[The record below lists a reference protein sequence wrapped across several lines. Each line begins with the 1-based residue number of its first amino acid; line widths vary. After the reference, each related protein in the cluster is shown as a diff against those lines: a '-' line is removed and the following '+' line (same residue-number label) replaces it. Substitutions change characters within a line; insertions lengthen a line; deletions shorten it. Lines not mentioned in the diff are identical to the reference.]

1 MDVILYAIGTAWLG
15 WVALNV
21 LGLVLGPMIAGNRH
35 GAFTNGLLIRIP
47 PAVAQMLDAD
57 ELAAVIAHEQG
68 HRAHAHSFR
77 NLARSCVFLKRSSRG
92 FLLQEL
98 EADDYASKRGHGAA
112 LARALRR
119 LDGHPLNLYR
129 AARLD
134 PH

>member
-1 MDVILYAIGTAWLG
+1 MEAILYPIGIAWVG

-21 LGLVLGPMIAGNRH
+21 AGLLLGPLIAGNRH
-35 GAFTNGLLIRIP
+35 GALTNGLFIRIP

-57 ELAAVIAHEQG
+57 ELAAVISHEQG
-68 HRAHAHSFR
+68 HRAHAHSLR
-77 NLARSCVFLKRSSRG
+77 NLARSCVFLKRSARG
-92 FLLQEL
+92 LLLQEL
-98 EADDYASKRGHGAA
+98 EADDYAAKRGHGVA

-119 LDGHPLNLYR
+119 LGDHPLNLYR